1 MKIQDKSKH
10 KYESIEE
17 RLIQF
22 SVDILNLTEDFPNTR
37 AGNYFAG
44 QMTRSGSAP
53 ALIYGEAQGA
63 ESRKDFIHKMQLSL
77 KELRETRIALKL
89 VIRKPL
95 VAEKIAAPLL
105 NENNELI
112 AIFVQSI
119 KTAQSRMREK

>member
-1 MKIQDKSKH
+1 MSIQKNSGH
-10 KYESIEE
+10 KYESLEE

-22 SVDILNLTEDFPNTR
+22 SVDILTLIDDLPNTR

-63 ESRKDFIHKMQLSL
+63 ESRKDFIHKMQLCL

-89 VIRKPL
+89 IIRKPL
-95 VAEKIAAPLL
+95 VTEKKAFPLL
-105 NENNELI
+105 KEGNELI
-112 AIFVQSI
+112 AIFVQSV
-119 KTAQSRMREK
+119 KTAQSRLKGK